1 MLKKS
6 DRALVGNDRF
16 EGFCIDLLKELAGIL
31 GFSYEIRLVPDGK
44 YGSQDDKGQ
53 WNGLIRELM
62 EHVSTSLDCQRRIWV
77 PMTCLF
83 PSFLS
88 LPPLKKNKNKIHV
101 TAVAAVT
108 FCCCLLLLE
117 NLNPFSVF
125 RKHIN
130 AHFQFSLTAW
140 DNLSC
145 EAYPL
150 SRNKDSLSLS
160 PICCW
165 WKTML

>member
-62 EHVSTSLDCQRRIWV
+62 EHVSRSLECQRQIWV
-77 PMTCLF
+77 SMTSF
-83 PSFLS
+83 PSFL
-88 LPPLKKNKNKIHV
+88 
-101 TAVAAVT
+101 
-108 FCCCLLLLE
+108 
-117 NLNPFSVF
+117 
-125 RKHIN
+125 
-130 AHFQFSLTAW
+130 LT
-140 DNLSC
+140 ST
-145 EAYPL
+145 
-150 SRNKDSLSLS
+150 SLSLTKEKKEKS
-160 PICCW
+160 LSELLLTAGVYC
-165 WKTML
+165 